1 MKYSVKYKK
10 VFDKNDNIV
19 DIDSVEKENKEL
31 MDKSTDELRDLLD
44 SL

>member
-19 DIDSVEKENKEL
+19 DIDSVEKENKECEYYSIGTHTP
-31 MDKSTDELRDLLD
+31 MIAA
-44 SL
+44 